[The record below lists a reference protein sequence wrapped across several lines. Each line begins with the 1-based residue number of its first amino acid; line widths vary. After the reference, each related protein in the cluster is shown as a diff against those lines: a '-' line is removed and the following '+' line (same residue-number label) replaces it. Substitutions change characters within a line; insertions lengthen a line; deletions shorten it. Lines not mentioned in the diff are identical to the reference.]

1 MREGELEYEE
11 KSSCGAPHCPASINA
26 KEASRRIAAC
36 LAVGRHCTALRTE
49 GMSPSLMPVEVIR
62 GWSLLLWSL
71 SKIAQQTP
79 YYEWLDAWRQ
89 PVGNG
94 RYFDLQRSASALV
107 QNIQFSHWHQLC
119 FQTHPLAVRLARV
132 EHPLV
137 WYRRNSVQ
145 ADSKKIE
152 IPISALQPLYLC
164 LYIPLLCSYS
174 CALVRGP
181 VGELPLVM
189 AQSHSLTKLE
199 RPNVHRSLTANRKRS
214 NHSCSLI

>member
-1 MREGELEYEE
+1 M
-11 KSSCGAPHCPASINA
+11 
-26 KEASRRIAAC
+26 
-36 LAVGRHCTALRTE
+36 AVGRHCTALRTV

-94 RYFDLQRSASALV
+94 RYFDLQRSASTLV

-152 IPISALQPLYLC
+152 IPHICSTASISMSTHSPFAAIRALHC
-164 LYIPLLCSYS
+164 GVKSGNFS
-174 CALVRGP
+174 W
-181 VGELPLVM
+181 
-189 AQSHSLTKLE
+189 
-199 RPNVHRSLTANRKRS
+199 
-214 NHSCSLI
+214 